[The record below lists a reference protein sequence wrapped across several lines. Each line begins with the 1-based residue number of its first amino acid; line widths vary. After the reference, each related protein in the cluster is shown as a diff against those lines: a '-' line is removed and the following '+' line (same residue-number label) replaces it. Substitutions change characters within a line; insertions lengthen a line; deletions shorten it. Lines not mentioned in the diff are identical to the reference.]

1 MSQLQLHHVG
11 LLMPTEEAAQQFMKL
26 IGLEEDHRGYVPEYR
41 ALCIFARGNG
51 ASPVELVIPQGGKL
65 SEYKDGKPVI
75 HHLAFAVDDL
85 KAVQD
90 EYAAK
95 GMPCSTKSRCREP
108 ATFIVNFL
116 KPRHTGG
123 ILVEFVQEQ
132 RKPPELKAERRPA
145 ALTITPFANLV
156 WGGSASQVE

>member
-1 MSQLQLHHVG
+1 
-11 LLMPTEEAAQQFMKL
+11 MPTEEAAQQFMKL
-26 IGLEEDHRGYVPEYR
+26 IGLEEDHRGYVPEYK
-41 ALCIFARGNG
+41 ALCIFAKGNG

-85 KAVQD
+85 RAAQA

-95 GMPCSTKSRCREP
+95 GMPLLDEEP
-108 ATFIVNFL
+108 VQGAGDFVVNFL

-123 ILVEFVQEQ
+123 ILVEFVQESVS
-132 RKPPELKAERRPA
+132 RR
-145 ALTITPFANLV
+145 
-156 WGGSASQVE
+156 S

>member
-1 MSQLQLHHVG
+1 MSQVQLHHVG
-11 LLMPTEEAAQQFMKL
+11 LLMPSEEAAQQFMKL

-75 HHLAFAVDDL
+75 HHLAFAVEDL

-95 GMPCSTKSRCREP
+95 GMPLLDEQP
-108 ATFIVNFL
+108 VQGAGDFIVNFL

-123 ILVEFVQEQ
+123 ILVEFVQNSV
-132 RKPPELKAERRPA
+132 R
-145 ALTITPFANLV
+145 
-156 WGGSASQVE
+156 GC

>member
-1 MSQLQLHHVG
+1 MSHVQLHHVG

-41 ALCIFARGNG
+41 VLCIFARGNG

-95 GMPCSTKSRCREP
+95 GMPLLDQQP
-108 ATFIVNFL
+108 VQGAGDFIVNFL

-123 ILVEFVQEQ
+123 ILVEFVQQ
-132 RKPPELKAERRPA
+132 GVSRR
-145 ALTITPFANLV
+145 
-156 WGGSASQVE
+156 S

>member
-1 MSQLQLHHVG
+1 MSQVQLHHVG

-26 IGLEEDHRGYVPEYR
+26 IGLEEDHRGYVPEYK

-51 ASPVELVIPQGGKL
+51 ASPVELVVPQGGKL
-65 SEYKDGKPVI
+65 SEYKDNKPVI

-85 KAVQD
+85 KAVQH

-95 GMPCSTKSRCREP
+95 GMPLLDELP
-108 ATFIVNFL
+108 VQGAGDFIVNFL

-123 ILVEFVQEQ
+123 ILVEFVQN
-132 RKPPELKAERRPA
+132 
-145 ALTITPFANLV
+145 T
-156 WGGSASQVE
+156 

>member
-1 MSQLQLHHVG
+1 MSQVHLHHVG
-11 LLMPTEEAAQQFMKL
+11 LLMPTEEAAQRFMKL
-26 IGLEEDHRGYVPEYR
+26 IGLEEDHRGYVPEYK

-51 ASPVELVIPQGGKL
+51 ASAVELVVPQGGKL

-75 HHLAFAVDDL
+75 HHLAFAVDDI

-95 GMPCSTKSRCREP
+95 GMPLLDEQP
-108 ATFIVNFL
+108 VQGAGDFIVNFL

-123 ILVEFVQEQ
+123 ILVEFVQN
-132 RKPPELKAERRPA
+132 
-145 ALTITPFANLV
+145 T
-156 WGGSASQVE
+156 